1 MFYILLQL
9 LPSRKWK
16 WKSLRHTADSF
27 RHHGLYCPWNS
38 PVQNTGGGSRSLL
51 QGIFLTQGS
60 NPDLTRCRWI
70 LYQLSHKG
78 SPRILEWLA
87 YPFSSGSSQPRNW
100 TGISCIAG
108 RFFTNWAIREVPL
121 QQRRQPIKWNKGT
134 KVKSKTWKL
143 LEQNRGGFLWLWE
156 GRYFLNKTPMV

>member
-1 MFYILLQL
+1 MDIDNDYCV
-9 LPSRKWK
+9 SH
-16 WKSLRHTADSF
+16 SVMSSSF

-121 QQRRQPIKWNKGT
+121 QQRRQSIKWNKGT